1 MAFGVDFPATGAV
14 LSNRLQSVCRLFT
27 GRCLRHLEEPRTPGL
42 PGAIGTTRWCYPL
55 VSKDVVLAQNGSS
68 AESLLR
74 RAIESLLRRAIKSSE
89 KPVWCPGP
97 RPVLRGSK
105 VLPRSAVSG
114 G

>member
-74 RAIESLLRRAIKSSE
+74 RAIKSSE